1 MKIIL
6 VTGGA
11 GYIGSKISHDL
22 TDLGYK
28 VIIIDNLTTGHKNLI
43 NKKAIFFKF
52 DIGDKKK
59 LSDVFQKYKIKT
71 VIHLAGSLSVE
82 ESMKNPFKYYLN
94 NVVSTKNLL
103 EVCGLNN
110 VEKFIFSSTCAIFGE
125 GVKKVNAL
133 SMPNPTSHYG
143 LTKFLCEQLIEN
155 YSKKFKFIYFNL
167 RYFNVVGADNKL
179 RVGPINQSGQLF
191 KNLATNAKKKIFK
204 LNVYGKN
211 YNTKDG
217 TCIRDYIDINDL
229 SKIHINCLETKSI
242 KKSISLN
249 CGYGKGYSVLE
260 IIKKF
265 EKITGKKIK
274 KIFRKARDGDVS
286 EIICIPTRSSKLKKL
301 YSNINNL
308 ENSVKSSLEWEK
320 KILKT

>member
-1 MKIIL
+1 MKTIL

-43 NKKAIFFKF
+43 NKKATFFKF
-52 DIGDKKK
+52 DIGDKNK
-59 LSDVFQKYKIKT
+59 LKNIFKKYKINT

-82 ESMKNPFKYYLN
+82 ESMKNPLKYYLN
-94 NVVSTKNLL
+94 NVVNTKNLL
-103 EVCGLNN
+103 EVCGINKID
-110 VEKFIFSSTCAIFGE
+110 KFIFSSTCAIFGE
-125 GVKKVNAL
+125 GVKRVRAT
-133 SMPNPTSHYG
+133 STPNPTSHYG
-143 LTKFLCEQLIEN
+143 LTKFLCEKLIKN
-155 YSKKFKFIYFNL
+155 YSKKYNFIYFNL

-179 RVGPINQSGQLF
+179 RIGPINQSGQLF
-191 KNLATNAKKKIFK
+191 KNLSTNLKRKVFK

-211 YNTKDG
+211 YNTRDG

-229 SKIHINCLETKSI
+229 SKIHINCLRTKLI

-260 IIKKF
+260 IINKF
-265 EKITGKKIK
+265 QEITGKKIK
-274 KIFRKARDGDVS
+274 KIFRKPRKGDVS
-286 EIICIPTRSSKLKKL
+286 EIICIPTKLPKLKHL
-301 YSNINNL
+301 YSNQNNL
-308 ENSVKSSLEWEK
+308 ENSVKSALEWEK
-320 KILKT
+320 KIIKT